1 MAHHKALITWELNG
15 ADFASGKYTRGHKW
29 SFDGGAVVEGSSSP
43 HVVPLPMSVE
53 SAVDPEE
60 AFVASLSSCHMLSF
74 LYEAWKAKF
83 EVLRYKDEAVGT
95 MEKIADQRFAVTKVV
110 LHPIIQFGDRKPTQ
124 EELDHLHH
132 LSHEACF
139 IANSVKSEVTIEGQA
154 L

>member
-1 MAHHKALITWELNG
+1 MAHHKALITWDLNG
-15 ADFASGKYTRGHKW
+15 GDFASGKYTRGHTW
-29 SFDGGAVVEGSSSP
+29 SFDGGAVVPGSSSP

-83 EVLRYKDEAVGT
+83 EVISYKDEAVGT
-95 MEKIADQRFAVTKVV
+95 MEKIADRRFAITHVT
-110 LHPIIQFGDRKPTQ
+110 LNPIIQFGERKPTK
-124 EELDHLHH
+124 EELDHMHH

-139 IANSVKSEVTIEGQA
+139 IANSVKTEITVEGQA